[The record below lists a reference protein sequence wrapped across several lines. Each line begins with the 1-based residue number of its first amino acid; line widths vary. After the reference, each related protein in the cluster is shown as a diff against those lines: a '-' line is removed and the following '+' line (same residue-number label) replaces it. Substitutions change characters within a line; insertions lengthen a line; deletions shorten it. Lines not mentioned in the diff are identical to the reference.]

1 MPTNENNFGDLTPRQ
16 DFDVA
21 TGDTKRT
28 LLAER
33 NKEFHKPSLL
43 ERDGTRFRSTSSR
56 AASSTSRK
64 QKIQRRI
71 DFIYSSGLKKSRHFG
86 ISAMYNLPKRR
97 SNLKID
103 FNFQSKIRTETIV

>member
-43 ERDGTRFRSTSSR
+43 ERDGTRFRSTVVELQAQR
-56 AASSTSRK
+56 VENRK
-64 QKIQRRI
+64 YREESIL
-71 DFIYSSGLKKSRHFG
+71 FIL
-86 ISAMYNLPKRR
+86 
-97 SNLKID
+97 
-103 FNFQSKIRTETIV
+103 QV